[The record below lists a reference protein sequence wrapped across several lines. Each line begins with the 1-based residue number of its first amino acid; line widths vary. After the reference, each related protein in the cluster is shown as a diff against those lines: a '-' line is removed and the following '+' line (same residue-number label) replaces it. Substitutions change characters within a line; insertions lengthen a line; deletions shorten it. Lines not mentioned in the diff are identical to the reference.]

1 MLFILKL
8 MDSRRQPT
16 KL

>member
-8 MDSRRQPT
+8 MACH
-16 KL
+16 KANIGI